1 MLLQNVKKK
10 DSKMA
15 KFDKKDKSEKIDVQ
29 TENAKTPN
37 ETENKKATPQKTS
50 HFMRNLI
57 IFVFLLLAGFA
68 TYSTLKLKQQEG
80 TDTKS
85 MQSLNELRLLY
96 EQKLNTLNTK
106 ITDLQN
112 EVLILKNRPVP
123 TFNGVSEEYV
133 NQRFMQLEQELSQHS
148 STENIQPE
156 IALANNT
163 IQTKDILLASG
174 AIIVQDLAEQGNSFE
189 YETEVLQIL
198 AQGNPQATKYVDTM
212 QKYAVSGVKGKN
224 MLISNFNK
232 IFADLNMTKV
242 KNEQLQNQ
250 QVSPKW
256 QDRLWVWLKKL
267 LVSKKGNKRPIFK
280 EKEDE
285 IYTLVNEGRLGE
297 ALNAV
302 KTSEK
307 YLQID
312 SEPLANWQKQTTEY
326 LEFKHA
332 VSGLI
337 MNSLANLHLKEME
350 H

>member
-1 MLLQNVKKK
+1 
-10 DSKMA
+10 MA

-80 TDTKS
+80 TDTRS

-112 EVLILKNRPVP
+112 EVLILKNRPAP

-133 NQRFMQLEQELSQHS
+133 NQRFMQLEQELAQHNNL
-148 STENIQPE
+148 ENIEYMQPKTASAE
-156 IALANNT
+156 NVV
-163 IQTKDILLASG
+163 QTKDVLLASG

-198 AQGNPQATKYVDTM
+198 AQNNPQASKYVDTM
-212 QKYAVSGVKGKN
+212 QKYAISGVKGKN
-224 MLISNFNK
+224 MLIKNFNK

-242 KNEQLQNQ
+242 KDEQMLNRPVSQN
-250 QVSPKW
+250 W
-256 QDRLWVWLKKL
+256 QSRIWAWLKKL
-267 LVSKKGNKRPIFK
+267 LVSKKGHKRPTFK

-285 IYTLVNEGRLGE
+285 IYILVNEGRLGE
-297 ALNAV
+297 ALNAIR
-302 KTSEK
+302 TSEK
-307 YLQID
+307 YLQMD
-312 SEPLANWQKQTTEY
+312 SEPLANWQKQTSEY

>member
-1 MLLQNVKKK
+1 
-10 DSKMA
+10 MA

-29 TENAKTPN
+29 TENAKTSN
-37 ETENKKATPQKTS
+37 ETENKKVAPQKTS

-57 IFVFLLLAGFA
+57 IFAFLLLGGIAS
-68 TYSTLKLKQQEG
+68 YSTIKLKQQEV
-80 TDTKS
+80 TDAKS

-112 EVLILKNRPVP
+112 EVLILKNRPIP

-133 NQRFMQLEQELSQHS
+133 NQRFMQLEQELSQYHNP
-148 STENIQPE
+148 ENIESAQPE
-156 IALANNT
+156 IASANNT
-163 IQTKDILLASG
+163 IQTKDVLLASG
-174 AIIVQDLAEQGNSFE
+174 AIIVQDLAEQGNSFA

-198 AQGNPQATKYVDTM
+198 AQGNPQAKKYVDTM

-224 MLISNFNK
+224 ILIKQFNK
-232 IFADLNMTKV
+232 IFADLNITKV
-242 KNEQLQNQ
+242 RNEQLQNKV
-250 QVSPKW
+250 VSQSW
-256 QDRLWVWLKKL
+256 QSRIWAWLKKL
-267 LVSKKGNKRPIFK
+267 LVSKKGYKRPVFK

-285 IYTLVNEGRLGE
+285 IYTMVNEGDLGE
-297 ALNAV
+297 ALNAI

-307 YLQID
+307 YLQMD
-312 SEPLANWQKQTTEY
+312 SEPLANWQKQTAEY